1 MMPTVCLIHMK
12 AQRSFHLSADELAS
26 RNTFAAVEH
35 TLARC
40 KKVWLR
46 WVQVWLKPSSEMS
59 FLYGNHV
66 LKSGL
71 AKITENTP
79 TNAGIVIFSLSDIP
93 LGFGVTAKSTSECRS
108 AEPGTIVALHQ
119 ADVGE
124 YLRSED
130 DLL

>member
-1 MMPTVCLIHMK
+1 MHATTKPL
-12 AQRSFHLSADELAS
+12 
-26 RNTFAAVEH
+26 AAVQH
-35 TLARC
+35 ATACLQCTLTC
-40 KKVWLR
+40 
-46 WVQVWLKPSSEMS
+46 VQVWVKPSSEMS

-79 TNAGIVIFSLSDIP
+79 TNAGVVVFSLTDTP
-93 LGFGVTAKSTSECRS
+93 LGFGVAAKSTADCRT
-108 AEPGTIVALHQ
+108 ADPGTIVALHQ
-119 ADVGE
+119 GDVGE